1 MRFNGGDRMEAYDS
15 IKVKADT
22 DEVFAIN
29 NKDISAPQNYEDIV
43 VKGDNKSNSLIFKIN
58 RYVDGIDLF
67 GKTFQIFYI
76 NADGYSDIVPANKVF
91 ETDDYILFT
100 WLPDS
105 NVTHKAGS
113 ISFIIKISSANY
125 VWKSKPC
132 KIEVAETL
140 DDTEN
145 PPEYNS
151 TWIEDIEKRLLE
163 LEGGKSV
170 THRLFELNNC
180 VTILEDTVKNDN
192 ARISALESNVVID
205 YSTIY
210 VGVNNKVPNFST
222 ITQSLECAEQ
232 HKEEYDSFDI
242 YINSGIYNEQ
252 VYVDIPNLHFHSYTG
267 NKDVTITWY
276 YGVGYTYF
284 SADATTGRYNRTAAT
299 SKTQL
304 SPVSDWGGTVI
315 VSNKADNFTA
325 ENIVFENSFNK
336 RVSDYELI
344 DGVTSNTSAYTDTS
358 ITLDRTAEDFIPTS
372 RAATERA
379 SAVVIHSDKVQFNG
393 CDFIGSQDTLYF
405 GANSSSKSNRGYF
418 SDCDIVGMTDFIF
431 GFGNVI
437 FDRCNLTFCGYS
449 DNYTEKAFITAN
461 KAADK
466 GFLFNRCVVGFDT
479 SLNSNIPQKRFFLGR
494 TWSNGARTSF
504 VRTKFNN
511 IGIFNEEFWT
521 VMSGTLD
528 EAYYTESKSYDGE
541 TLILAENIT
550 NEIRASK
557 YADSFSFSG
566 ADWFGDWLPNGFTEE
581 LENKYYDFQC
591 NNENAY
597 NQTIQGSTGTW
608 NGLRIDATTGKVA
621 PNSGAN
627 CTQINTGSF
636 ITIPVQAD
644 CKVTV
649 TAYSGQGSGKLTL
662 SQGSDTVTAT
672 GDVISINAVKGEVIL
687 TAIGNTY
694 INSIEVIYS

>member
-1 MRFNGGDRMEAYDS
+1 MKVYDS

-29 NKDISAPQNYEDIV
+29 NKDISAPQNYTDIV

-58 RYVDGIDLF
+58 RYVDGIDLL

-76 NADGYSDIVPANKVF
+76 NADGYSDIVPANEVF

-113 ISFIIKISSANY
+113 ISFIIKISSADY

-151 TWIEDIEKRLLE
+151 TWIADIENRLAE

-170 THRLFELNNC
+170 THRLFELNNR

-222 ITQSLECAEQ
+222 ITQALECAEQ
-232 HKEEYDSFDI
+232 HKDEFDSFDI

-252 VYVDIPNLHFHSYTG
+252 VYVDIPNVHLHSYTG

-284 SADATTGRYNRTAAT
+284 SADATTGRYNRTSAT
-299 SKTQL
+299 NKTQL

-315 VSNKADNFTA
+315 VSNKADSFTA
-325 ENIVFENSFNK
+325 ENIIFENSFNK

-344 DGVTSNTSAYTDTS
+344 DGVTADTSAYTDTS
-358 ITLDRTAEDFIPTS
+358 ITLDRMAESFIPTS

-379 SAVVIHSDKVQFNG
+379 SAIVIHSDKVQFNG

-405 GANSSSKSNRGYF
+405 GANLSSKSNRGYF
-418 SDCDIVGMTDFIF
+418 ANCDIVGMTDFIF

-437 FDRCNLTFCGYS
+437 FDRCHLTFCGYS

-461 KAADK
+461 RAADK
-466 GFLFNRCVVGFDT
+466 GFLFNRCVVDFDT

-494 TWSNGARTSF
+494 TWGNGARTSF

-511 IGIFNEEFWT
+511 IGIFNEDFWT
-521 VMSGTLD
+521 VMSGSLD
-528 EAYYTESKSYDGE
+528 NAYYTEAKSYDKE
-541 TLILAENIT
+541 NLITALDIT

-566 ADWFGDWLPNGFTEE
+566 ADWFGDWLPDGFTEE

-591 NNENAY
+591 NNENGY

-608 NGLRIDATTGKVA
+608 NGLSIDATTGKVA

-649 TAYSGQGSGKLTL
+649 TAYSGQGNGKLTL

-672 GDVISINAVKGEVIL
+672 GNVISINAVKGEVIL